1 MYLIRRV
8 YDVKPGMAMKVAQV
22 LDNVAK
28 IYEKSGQRGPTK
40 VYFNGGTLPGDKNVV
55 YMEWQDESIKSPY
68 REGNKIPPEAMEVGS
83 QVREHVIDQR
93 IEFFELFNLDK

>member
-8 YDVKPGMAMKVAQV
+8 YDVKPGMAMKVAHV
-22 LDNVAK
+22 LANVAK

-40 VYFNGGTLPGDKNVV
+40 IYFNGGTLPGDKNVV

-68 REGNKIPPEAMEVGS
+68 REGNKIPPEALEVGS
-83 QVREHVIDQR
+83 QVREHVTDQR

>member
-8 YDVKPGMAMKVAQV
+8 YDVKPGMAVKVAQV
-22 LDNVAK
+22 LANVAK

-40 VYFNGGTLPGDKNVV
+40 IYFNGGTLPGDKNVV

-68 REGNKIPPEAMEVGS
+68 REGNKIPPEALEVGS

>member
-8 YDVKPGMAMKVAQV
+8 YDVKPGMAKNVAQ
-22 LDNVAK
+22 LVAK
-28 IYEKSGQRGPTK
+28 QAIIYEKSGQRGPTK

-68 REGNKIPPEAMEVGS
+68 REGNKIPTEALEVGS
-83 QVREHVIDQR
+83 QVREHVTDQR

>member
-1 MYLIRRV
+1 
-8 YDVKPGMAMKVAQV
+8 VKPGMAKNVAQ
-22 LDNVAK
+22 LVAK
-28 IYEKSGQRGPTK
+28 QAIIYEKSGQRGPTK

-68 REGNKIPPEAMEVGS
+68 REGNKIPTEALEVGS
-83 QVREHVIDQR
+83 QVREHVTDQR

>member
-40 VYFNGGTLPGDKNVV
+40 IYFNGGTLPGDKNVV
-55 YMEWQDESIKSPY
+55 YMEWQDESIVSPY
-68 REGNKIPPEAMEVGS
+68 RKSNKIPPEVFEVGGEI
-83 QVREHVIDQR
+83 REHLIDQR
-93 IEFFELFNLDK
+93 IEFFELLNPDK

>member
-8 YDVKPGMAMKVAQV
+8 YDVKPGTAK
-22 LDNVAK
+22 NVAELAARQAN
-28 IYEKSGQRGPTK
+28 IYENSGQRGPTK
-40 VYFNGGTLPGDKNVV
+40 IYFNGGTLPGDKNVV

-68 REGNKIPPEAMEVGS
+68 REGNKIPPEALELGA
-83 QVREHVIDQR
+83 QVREHVTDQR

>member
-1 MYLIRRV
+1 
-8 YDVKPGMAMKVAQV
+8 MAKNVAQ
-22 LDNVAK
+22 LVAK
-28 IYEKSGQRGPTK
+28 QAIIFEKSGQSGPTK

-68 REGNKIPPEAMEVGS
+68 REGNKIPPEALEVGS